1 MRNKQN
7 VSMMIFL
14 LLMLW
19 MSADSI
25 RSQGIANWF
34 VAELLMIPGIVIGLS
49 FHEFAH
55 AFASDKLGDPLPKL
69 QGRVTINPMAHIDWT
84 GFLALIFV
92 GFGWGKPVEINS
104 RNYKRPR
111 RDEFIV
117 AFAGVLMNLVLA
129 IVFTLIL
136 KVYLIGFP
144 SAFMAQG
151 TLMGIIGT
159 MIYNIILINLVLMIF
174 NLIPIPSLDGFN
186 IITQIFDLKKYS
198 WWYQLYQYGFF
209 ILLALILFNFTG
221 RILTPGVNFFWNIL
235 SSIL

>member
-1 MRNKQN
+1 MRNRQN

-19 MSADSI
+19 VSADSI
-25 RSQGIANWF
+25 RNQGIVNWF

-55 AFASDKLGDPLPKL
+55 AFASDRLGDPLPKL

-92 GFGWGKPVEINS
+92 GFGWGRPVEIDP
-104 RNYKRPR
+104 RNYKKPR

-117 AFAGVLMNLVLA
+117 AFAGVLMNLLLA
-129 IVFTLIL
+129 AVFTLIL
-136 KVYLIGFP
+136 KAYLAAFP
-144 SAFMAQG
+144 MAFAQQG
-151 TLMGIIGT
+151 TLVGILSTI
-159 MIYNIILINLVLMIF
+159 IYNIIIINLVLMIF
-174 NLIPIPSLDGFN
+174 NLIPVPPLDGFN
-186 IITQIFDLKKYS
+186 IITQIFNLKKYG
-198 WWYQLYQYGFF
+198 WWYQVYEYGFF
-209 ILLALILFNFTG
+209 LLLALILFNFTDH
-221 RILTPGVNFFWNIL
+221 ILTPGVSFFWNIL

>member
-7 VSMMIFL
+7 VFMMIFL

-159 MIYNIILINLVLMIF
+159 MIYNII
-174 NLIPIPSLDGFN
+174 
-186 IITQIFDLKKYS
+186 
-198 WWYQLYQYGFF
+198 
-209 ILLALILFNFTG
+209 
-221 RILTPGVNFFWNIL
+221 
-235 SSIL
+235 

>member
-92 GFGWGKPVEINS
+92 SFG
-104 RNYKRPR
+104 
-111 RDEFIV
+111 
-117 AFAGVLMNLVLA
+117 
-129 IVFTLIL
+129 
-136 KVYLIGFP
+136 
-144 SAFMAQG
+144 
-151 TLMGIIGT
+151 
-159 MIYNIILINLVLMIF
+159 
-174 NLIPIPSLDGFN
+174 
-186 IITQIFDLKKYS
+186 
-198 WWYQLYQYGFF
+198 
-209 ILLALILFNFTG
+209 
-221 RILTPGVNFFWNIL
+221 
-235 SSIL
+235 